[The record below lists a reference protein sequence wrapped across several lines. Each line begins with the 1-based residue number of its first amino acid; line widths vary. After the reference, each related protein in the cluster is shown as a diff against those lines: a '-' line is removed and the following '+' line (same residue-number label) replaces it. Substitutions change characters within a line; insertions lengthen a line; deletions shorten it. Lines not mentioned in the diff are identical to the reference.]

1 MKREL
6 GTLRAAAA
14 RVEADLQRTVDRG
27 WSCTI
32 DDTWVLT
39 VGNADRQEVSALED
53 EVEDEEWYLGPD
65 QTPLE
70 RAAALDA
77 DADEVV
83 ASEVVEVLR
92 VLGIEWPLCG
102 EHNRSM
108 MNCSGDWICN
118 GPPSHGVALAGEL
131 GKRD

>member
-14 RVEADLQRTVDRG
+14 RVEADLQRTVDNG

-39 VGNADRQEVSALED
+39 VGNAQQQEASALVD
-53 EVEDEEWYLGPD
+53 EVEDAAWYLGRD
-65 QTPLE
+65 QTPVE

-77 DADEVV
+77 DADEAV

-92 VLGIEWPLCG
+92 VLGIEWPTCG

-118 GPPSHGVALAGEL
+118 GPPSHAVALAGEL
-131 GKRD
+131 GKRH

>member
-6 GTLRAAAA
+6 DTVRAAAA
-14 RVEADLQRTVDRG
+14 RVQADLQRTVDQG

-32 DDTWVLT
+32 DDTWVLA
-39 VGNADRQEVSALED
+39 VGSAEQREFSALDD
-53 EVEDEEWYLGPD
+53 EVEDEAWYLGPG
-65 QTPLE
+65 QTSVE

-83 ASEVVEVLR
+83 ATEVVEVLR
-92 VLGIEWPLCG
+92 VLGIEWPTCG
-102 EHNRSM
+102 EHKRPM
-108 MNCSGDWICN
+108 MNCEGSWICN
-118 GPPSHGVALAGEL
+118 GPPGHGVAVAGEL